1 MNYFEKTGY
10 NKKQNRKDLTWK
22 EVNNLPIYVMTD
34 TGHLWQGDQK
44 ISEEAFNRPCYIAR
58 CSYHPIVLY
67 FFEKATLK
75 KMKGVKLYLV
85 QKIFD
90 RAKKTYDLNSDRT
103 PFKDCWVFITPD
115 WKVYDKNG
123 NPIKINN
130 LKSGMLYAPS
140 YYDFQMFKNYSHDL
154 RMIGEFREGRCNS
167 FSCERMLS
175 PATVDILKEVG
186 FDMTTSMLSTWQ
198 FKSGSCCYDIPED
211 SYLTEWFVEN
221 LIHPNRVA
229 RRKKEN
235 SLIKHDYKYYH
246 DLMGNKDFLVFE
258 EEGQAYIAQ
267 KSLHDYSFQGA
278 LRDHC
283 GITVSYLKMLNRKA
297 PFCVF
302 YSEKGA
308 KKLTANS
315 IRTVLDYEYDYA
327 YKNGVRVNVMKDLC
341 ENAIDQLLSERQLL
355 KKTEVFKNLIP
366 ALEKAKKDLNDI
378 SLNCIKEDFVAKIF
392 GNLSYIL
399 SPVGQKD
406 RVFEETAKQNGLDK
420 GMSAAFFLKT
430 IGEIDINPI
439 LKQKTPYGQVRLTKS
454 VYYELR
460 KMVDNGITINLRSMI
475 RGLTSGA
482 YSWRMTTE
490 KYLAKRSEFFP
501 YLTSDFLDLLK
512 RTAST
517 SYGRWGICYEGPSI
531 ESWEPLL
538 RLAGKDLSSPLS
550 EKIAAVTRLL
560 KKFDSDASLSKVFS
574 ENISRDYYPE
584 NILRDYYRQADEL
597 APLGIDWPQK
607 YEEFHV
613 KNIMWFLGTIRGSS
627 SLVNWAKALIPDASF
642 GRRIEILH
650 EMQNQIS
657 AARKMEIEKATLQQM
672 DKQYTPWKEQLKKA
686 LKWKGQDLGIFIPE
700 SLAELTMEG
709 KILHHCVGSYKQDVA
724 LGKEGILFL
733 RKLSCPDTPYYTL
746 DVVKGPNGKYQVR
759 QCHGNCNS
767 NPTPEIVETLKKWAA
782 DTGKVDEN
790 SISSVYRALCCL

>member
-22 EVNNLPIYVMTD
+22 EVSNLPIYVMTD
-34 TGHLWQGDQK
+34 TGHLWQGDRK

-103 PFKDCWVFITPD
+103 LFKDCWVFITPD
-115 WKVYDKNG
+115 WKIYDKNG
-123 NPIKINN
+123 NPTKISC
-130 LKSGMLYAPS
+130 LKSMMLYTPS

-154 RMIGEFREGRCNS
+154 RMVGEFREGACNS

-175 PATVDILKEVG
+175 PATVDILRETG
-186 FDMTTSMLSTWQ
+186 FDMDTSMASTWQ
-198 FKSGSCCYDIPED
+198 IQSGYDCYDIPKD
-211 SYLTEWFVEN
+211 SYRTDWFVEN
-221 LIHPNRVA
+221 LVHPNRVA
-229 RRKKEN
+229 RRRKEN
-235 SLIKHDYKYYH
+235 SLIQHNYEYYH
-246 DLMGNKDFLVFE
+246 NLMGNENFLVFE
-258 EEGQAYIAQ
+258 EEGQVYVAQ
-267 KSLHDYSFQGA
+267 RSNDY
-278 LRDHC
+278 HN
-283 GITVSYLKMLNRKA
+283 GITVSYLKMPKRKT
-297 PFCVF
+297 PSCVF
-302 YSEKGA
+302 YSTKGA
-308 KKLTANS
+308 KKLTDRS
-315 IRTVLDYEYDYA
+315 ISSVLRCEWGCDNDQLKRTC
-327 YKNGVRVNVMKDLC
+327 KNV
-341 ENAIDQLLSERQLL
+341 IDQLLGKRQLL
-355 KKTEVFKNLIP
+355 EKTEVFKNLLP
-366 ALEKAKKDLNDI
+366 ELERTKEALNDEPLKYI
-378 SLNCIKEDFVAKIF
+378 GKESTKRIYDD
-392 GNLSYIL
+392 LSYIL

-406 RVFEETAKQNGLDK
+406 RVFEETIKQNGL
-420 GMSAAFFLKT
+420 GRGLRAENFLRI
-430 IGEIDINPI
+430 IGESDIAPA
-439 LKQKTPYGQVRLTKS
+439 LKQKTPYGQVGLTKS
-454 VYYELR
+454 VYYGL
-460 KMVDNGITINLRSMI
+460 KKLIDDGVSINLRAMI
-475 RGLTSGA
+475 KGLTNGTD
-482 YSWRMTTE
+482 SWRCSMTKE
-490 KYLAKRSEFFP
+490 EYLSKRSEFCP
-501 YLTSDFLDLLK
+501 YLTADFLDLLK
-512 RTAST
+512 RTVST
-517 SYGRWGICYEGPSI
+517 SYNPWGISYDGPSA
-531 ESWEPLL
+531 ESWGSLL
-538 RLAGKDLSSPLS
+538 RLAGKSLSSPLS
-550 EKIAAVTRLL
+550 EKIAAATKLL

-574 ENISRDYYPE
+574 ENI
-584 NILRDYYRQADEL
+584 LRDYYRQINEL
-597 APLGIDWPQK
+597 APLGLDWPQR

-613 KNIMWFLGTIRGSS
+613 KNILWFLGTIRRNSD
-627 SLVNWAKALIPDASF
+627 LVNRAKGLIPYASF
-642 GRRIEILH
+642 EQRIKILH
-650 EMQNQIS
+650 ELQNQIS
-657 AARKMEIEKATLQQM
+657 ALNKLEIEKAALQQM

-686 LKWKGQDLGIFIPE
+686 LKWKGQDLGVFIPE

>member
-44 ISEEAFNRPCYIAR
+44 ISKEAFNRPCYIAR

-85 QKIFD
+85 QKSFD
-90 RAKKTYDLNSDRT
+90 KAKKTYDLNSDRT
-103 PFKDCWVFITPD
+103 LFKDHWVFITPD

-123 NPIKINN
+123 DPTKISC
-130 LKSGMLYAPS
+130 LKNMM

-186 FDMTTSMLSTWQ
+186 FDMMTSMLSTWQ
-198 FKSGSCCYDIPED
+198 FKSGFCCYDIPED

-246 DLMGNKDFLVFE
+246 DQMGNKDFLVFE
-258 EEGQAYIAQ
+258 EEGQAYVAQ

-283 GITVSYLKMLNRKA
+283 GITVYYLKMLNRKA

-315 IRTVLDYEYDYA
+315 IRTVLEYDYA
-327 YKNGVRVNVMKDLC
+327 YNGERVNIMKDVC
-341 ENAIDQLLSERQLL
+341 ENVIDQLLGERQLL
-355 KKTEVFKNLIP
+355 EKTEVFKNLIP
-366 ALEKAKKDLNDI
+366 TLEKAKKDLNDI
-378 SLNCIKEDFVAKIF
+378 RLNCIKEDFVAKIF
-392 GNLSYIL
+392 VNLSYIL

-406 RVFEETAKQNGLDK
+406 RVLEETVKQNGLDK

-430 IGEIDINPI
+430 IGETNINPI

-460 KMVDNGITINLRSMI
+460 KMIDNGITINLRSMI
-475 RGLTSGA
+475 KGLTSEE

-490 KYLAKRSEFFP
+490 EYLAKRSEFCP

-517 SYGRWGICYEGPSI
+517 SYGRWGISYDGPLEG
-531 ESWEPLL
+531 SWGSLL

-574 ENISRDYYPE
+574 ENI
-584 NILRDYYRQADEL
+584 LRDYYRQINEL
-597 APLGIDWPQK
+597 APLGLDWPQR

-613 KNIMWFLGTIRGSS
+613 KNIMWFLGTIRRNSD
-627 SLVNWAKALIPDASF
+627 LVNRAKGLIPYASF
-642 GRRIEILH
+642 GQRVKILH
-650 EMQNQIS
+650 ELQNQIS
-657 AARKMEIEKATLQQM
+657 ALNKLEIEKAALQQM

-686 LKWKGQDLGIFIPE
+686 LKWKGQNLGIFIPE

-790 SISSVYRALCCL
+790 SISDVYRALCCL

>member
-22 EVNNLPIYVMTD
+22 EVSNLPIYVMTD
-34 TGHLWQGDQK
+34 TGHLWQGDRK

-103 PFKDCWVFITPD
+103 LFKDCWVFITPD
-115 WKVYDKNG
+115 WKIYDKNG
-123 NPIKINN
+123 NPTKISC
-130 LKSGMLYAPS
+130 LKSMMLYTPS

-154 RMIGEFREGRCNS
+154 RMVGEFREGACNS

-175 PATVDILKEVG
+175 PATVDILRETG
-186 FDMTTSMLSTWQ
+186 FDMDTSMASTWQ
-198 FKSGSCCYDIPED
+198 IQSGYDCYDILKD
-211 SYLTEWFVEN
+211 SYRTDWFVEN
-221 LIHPNRVA
+221 LVHPNRVA
-229 RRKKEN
+229 RRRKEN
-235 SLIKHDYKYYH
+235 SLIQHNYEYYH
-246 DLMGNKDFLVFE
+246 NLMGNEKFLVFE
-258 EEGQAYIAQ
+258 EEGQVYVAQ
-267 KSLHDYSFQGA
+267 RSNDY
-278 LRDHC
+278 HN
-283 GITVSYLKMLNRKA
+283 GITVSYLKMTKRKT
-297 PFCVF
+297 PSCVF
-302 YSEKGA
+302 YSTKGA
-308 KKLTANS
+308 KKLTDRS
-315 IRTVLDYEYDYA
+315 ISSVLRYEWGCDDDQLKRTC
-327 YKNGVRVNVMKDLC
+327 KNV
-341 ENAIDQLLSERQLL
+341 IDQLLGKRQLL
-355 KKTEVFKNLIP
+355 EKTEVFKNLLP
-366 ALEKAKKDLNDI
+366 ELERTKEALNDEPLKYI
-378 SLNCIKEDFVAKIF
+378 GKESTKRIYDD
-392 GNLSYIL
+392 LSYIL

-406 RVFEETAKQNGLDK
+406 RVFEETIKQNGL
-420 GMSAAFFLKT
+420 GRGLRAENFLRI
-430 IGEIDINPI
+430 IGESNISPT
-439 LKQKTPYGQVRLTKS
+439 LKQKTPYGQVGLTKS
-454 VYYELR
+454 VYYGL
-460 KMVDNGITINLRSMI
+460 KKLIDDGVSINLRAMI
-475 RGLTSGA
+475 KGLTNGTD
-482 YSWRMTTE
+482 SWRCSMTKE
-490 KYLAKRSEFFP
+490 EYLSKRSEFCP
-501 YLTSDFLDLLK
+501 YLTADFLDLLK
-512 RTAST
+512 RTVST
-517 SYGRWGICYEGPSI
+517 SYNPWGISYDGPSA
-531 ESWEPLL
+531 ESWGSLL
-538 RLAGKDLSSPLS
+538 RLAGKSLSSPLS
-550 EKIAAVTRLL
+550 EKIAAATKLL

-574 ENISRDYYPE
+574 ENI
-584 NILRDYYRQADEL
+584 LRDYYRQINEL
-597 APLGIDWPQK
+597 APLGLDWPQR

-613 KNIMWFLGTIRGSS
+613 KNILWFLGTIRRNSD
-627 SLVNWAKALIPDASF
+627 LVNRAKGLIPYASF
-642 GRRIEILH
+642 EQRIKILH
-650 EMQNQIS
+650 ELQNQIS
-657 AARKMEIEKATLQQM
+657 ALNKLEIEKAALQQM

-686 LKWKGQDLGIFIPE
+686 LKWKGQDLGVFIPE